1 MKFHWVVL
9 LLGIMMLLLVSEDAD
24 VYDLSRENAELKS
37 EILYLRRQNEIQE
50 MLKREARMLCDSRK
64 DTLLAPTP
72 DLPLVNCQYCTNTG

>member
-50 MLKREARMLCDSRK
+50 MLKREARMLCDSRN
-64 DTLLAPTP
+64 DVLLAPTP
-72 DLPLVNCQYCTNTG
+72 DLPIVELPILY